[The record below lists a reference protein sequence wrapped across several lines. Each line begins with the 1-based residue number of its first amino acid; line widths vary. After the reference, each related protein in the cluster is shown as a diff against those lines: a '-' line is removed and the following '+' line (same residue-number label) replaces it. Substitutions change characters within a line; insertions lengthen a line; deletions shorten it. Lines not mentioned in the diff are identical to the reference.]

1 MDEKFFNQ
9 ANAILNSKFARN
21 IYVQYIKKGSSNTR
35 TSLTID
41 PISIDSFIG
50 DLQSSVAY
58 NPFSN
63 TIIFQTFEGNLSNK
77 LVEDTLNLEF
87 PSNKL
92 NSYHITSINAS
103 KMAKKP
109 IVLGYVNLVN
119 SANFAIME
127 EKNQVVLTKTI

>member
-35 TSLTID
+35 TILTID

-58 NPFSN
+58 NPF
-63 TIIFQTFEGNLSNK
+63 ILLLLM
-77 LVEDTLNLEF
+77 LVKWQKAHC
-87 PSNKL
+87 SR
-92 NSYHITSINAS
+92 IC
-103 KMAKKP
+103 
-109 IVLGYVNLVN
+109 
-119 SANFAIME
+119 
-127 EKNQVVLTKTI
+127 